1 MQNPEDATGD
11 FNEFLRMP
19 AQQAADEILQA
30 VLKNKRRVLIG
41 RDAKLLDLIQ
51 RLFPAG
57 YQQLMVWAIRWRE
70 RSKR

>member
-1 MQNPEDATGD
+1 
-11 FNEFLRMP
+11 MP